1 MRVVIWE
8 GKYRMVENEFKVR
21 LKKSGI
27 GRSPKHRQTLIGLGL
42 TKLNK
47 TVTLKDTPENRGMV
61 KKVPHLVEVIE
72 I

>member
-1 MRVVIWE
+1 
-8 GKYRMVENEFKVR
+8 MVEKAFKVR

-27 GRSPKHRQTLIGLGL
+27 GRPPKHRQTLSGLGL
-42 TKLNK
+42 TKLYK

>member
-1 MRVVIWE
+1 MRVSIPE
-8 GKYRMVENEFKVR
+8 GKFPMGEKTFKVR

-27 GRSPKHRQTLIGLGL
+27 GRPPKHRQTLIGLGL